1 MEFLKYFFLIG
12 FISLGISCTKEDTA
26 PDNQTPKEEEDN
38 LPIAPAFE
46 LQNLDGQS
54 VKLSDFKDKVVVLFF
69 FGNNCPSCK
78 NIGPKIESDLNKVHG
93 SNSSFAILGLDQ
105 WDGNTASV
113 NSFKS
118 VTGIT
123 FPLLQKASATA
134 KAYESTYDRLV
145 VINKKGK
152 IAFRGS
158 RLASSDLAD
167 VKALVENLLK

>member
-12 FISLGISCTKEDTA
+12 ILSLGIGCTKEDNA

-46 LQNLDGQS
+46 LQNLDGQK
-54 VKLSDFKDKVVVLFF
+54 VKLADFKDKVVVLFF

-78 NIGPKIESDLNKVHG
+78 NIGPKIESDLNKVYG
-93 SNSSFAILGLDQ
+93 TNSSFAILGLDQ
-105 WDGNTASV
+105 WDGNAASV

-152 IAFRGS
+152 IAFRGG